1 VTLLFIDGVR
11 SLSPMSTT
19 TELRA
24 ILGDLADTVLPHL
37 QGRLVPISKGRKA
50 MSSAHDADLGDFFL
64 APTMYPYQRAGAAF
78 AAEVRRAMIAY
89 DMGLGKTITAIG
101 TVVREELFPA
111 VVVCPPSLVLNWR
124 NEFAKF
130 TPGVRT
136 HVIRGTEITD
146 LPDADVYIIG
156 DAIIGE
162 RKATKK
168 LAATPGWAP
177 TLAELGPRALVID
190 ESHRM
195 KNRKAA
201 RTIAARAIA
210 RKVDDKG
217 VVVLLSGT
225 PMKSNAGELL
235 EQFQIMGVVEQI
247 WGSPFLFLDRFYP
260 KVDEWGARESDNED
274 ELHAEMT
281 DTVVARLTFADV
293 AYQLGDAA
301 PKGRLRVPTA
311 TPLQGTAAAR
321 YEDKIEELRQLRR
334 QSREHPGSVPRGA
347 ILKVYGEL
355 RRLIGEA
362 KLPAVAEHV
371 ENLIEQGEQ
380 VIVFAHHRA
389 IVDHLAKKFNAPR
402 LWGGMQPTEVET
414 AKAVFQAGHARVL
427 VANLNAGGVGHNLTA
442 AKHVV
447 FAELGQTPD
456 ELTQAEAR
464 ADRLGQT
471 ELVLCHWMIG
481 ANGRDTFDD
490 RIIAALN
497 GKQRSVSTTLDGRS
511 AQLLDETAE
520 PISIEEALDAWDLED

>member
-1 VTLLFIDGVR
+1 
-11 SLSPMSTT
+11 MSTT

-24 ILGDLADTVLPHL
+24 IFGDIADIVLPHL
-37 QGRLVPISKGRKA
+37 QGRLIPIATGRKA

-64 APTMYPYQRAGAAF
+64 APTMHPYQRAGAAF
-78 AAEVRRAMIAY
+78 VAEVRRAMVAY
-89 DMGLGKTITAIG
+89 DMGLGKTITAIAS
-101 TVVREELFPA
+101 VVREELYPA

-136 HVIRGTEITD
+136 HVIRGTEVTD

-162 RKATKK
+162 RKATTK
-168 LAATPGWAP
+168 LTASTGWAP
-177 TLAELGPRALVID
+177 ALAAIGPRALVID

-210 RKVDDKG
+210 RKVDDAG
-217 VVVLLSGT
+217 LIVLLSGT
-225 PMKSNAGELL
+225 PMKSVPSELL
-235 EQFQIMGVVEQI
+235 EQFAIMGVVEQLF
-247 WGSPFLFLDRFYP
+247 GSPFAFLERYEPKTDR
-260 KVDEWGARESDNED
+260 WGGRTPQNEHI
-274 ELHAEMT
+274 LHAQMT

-311 TPLQGTAAAR
+311 TPLTGPAADR
-321 YEDKIEELRQLRR
+321 YEDKIAELIELRIQA
-334 QSREHPGSVPRGA
+334 REEPGSVPRGA
-347 ILKVYGEL
+347 VLKIYGEL
-355 RRLIGEA
+355 RRLIAEA
-362 KLPAVAEHV
+362 KLPSVIEHV
-371 ENLIEQGEQ
+371 SNLVEQGEQ

-389 IVDHLAKKFNAPR
+389 IVDKLAAKFDAPKIM
-402 LWGGMQPTEVET
+402 GGMTVDAVEA
-414 AKAVFQAGHARVL
+414 AKATFQAGDAQVL

-456 ELTQAEAR
+456 EMTQAEAR

-490 RIIAALN
+490 RVVTALN
-497 GKQRSVSTTLDGRS
+497 GKQVSVSTTLDGKA
-511 AQLLDETAE
+511 AQLLDESAVPMT
-520 PISIEEALDAWDLED
+520 IDEALDAWNLED